1 MTQASR
7 SSVTLNLAPFP
18 IVFLAL
24 LDTGIERGTVLTV
37 TVHSS
42 DGPLVGWNVSNS
54 AIEMTLDR
62 GIERA
67 IAEFW

>member
-1 MTQASR
+1 
-7 SSVTLNLAPFP
+7 
-18 IVFLAL
+18 LAL

-62 GIERA
+62 GIE
-67 IAEFW
+67 ITPH